1 MMVKQFHLL
10 DAQTCFLRVGFRWSV
25 ETWQN
30 KRRIL
35 HPNHELN
42 PTGFFFHVDP
52 IIKCFSQYENG
63 TTVCSQRDFH
73 APDTSFRWTEDT
85 LALNIGIREKY

>member
-35 HPNHELN
+35 HPSHELN
-42 PTGFFFHVDP
+42 PTVFFPVDP
-52 IIKCFSQYENG
+52 IINRFSRYENG
-63 TTVCSQRDFH
+63 TTACYQKDFH
-73 APDTSFRWTEDT
+73 APDTSLRWTEDT
-85 LALNIGIREKY
+85 RAVNIRIREKY

>member
-1 MMVKQFHLL
+1 MVKQFHLL

-35 HPNHELN
+35 HPGHELN
-42 PTGFFFHVDP
+42 PTDYFFFLLIPSSNASRGMKMERLCVTRETFMHL
-52 IIKCFSQYENG
+52 
-63 TTVCSQRDFH
+63 
-73 APDTSFRWTEDT
+73 T
-85 LALNIGIREKY
+85 LPSAGLRTLGR